1 MSSKNLSSRDF
12 ELACPVAVL
21 VVEDDIL
28 VRLTAAEYLR
38 AAGYSVIEA
47 ANAAEAVEVFASGE
61 AVDVVF
67 TDVQMPGAM
76 DGLML
81 ARWVGKHHPETE
93 VLVTSGKTDGA
104 ELAGLIAHDAFFQKP
119 YRLEAVAAR
128 IRASAQGFQ
137 NHAVR
142 EW

>member
-1 MSSKNLSSRDF
+1 MAHL
-12 ELACPVAVL
+12 AVL
-21 VVEDDIL
+21 FVEDDVL

-38 AAGYSVIEA
+38 AAGYRVIEA
-47 ANAAEAVEVFASGE
+47 ANAAEAIEIFASGE
-61 AVDVVF
+61 PVDGVF

-81 ARWVGKHHPETE
+81 ARWVRKHHPDIE
-93 VLVTSGKTDGA
+93 VLVTSGKVDSA
-104 ELAGLIAHDAFFQKP
+104 SLAGLVAHDAFFPKP
-119 YRLEAVAAR
+119 YRLETVAAR

-142 EW
+142 EWRSSAL

>member
-1 MSSKNLSSRDF
+1 MASF
-12 ELACPVAVL
+12 EHLQQECLVIPRPTVL

-28 VRLTAAEYLR
+28 VRVT
-38 AAGYSVIEA
+38 AAGYLRDAGYKIIEA
-47 ANAAEAVEVFASGE
+47 ANAAEALDVFMSGE

-81 ARWVGKHHPETE
+81 ARWVRKHHPGTE
-93 VLVTSGKTDGA
+93 VLVTSGKGDDA
-104 ELAGLIAHDAFFQKP
+104 VSSGLIARDAFFAKP

-128 IRASAQGFQ
+128 IRSSAQDLESG
-137 NHAVR
+137 
-142 EW
+142 